1 MELDYCCHVM
11 TGIYRAYIILEDKN
25 ENSGRHS
32 L

>member
-1 MELDYCCHVM
+1 MEFDYCHVIM
-11 TGIYRAYIILEDKN
+11 GIYRAYIIPEDKN